1 MLCIGALPFINNAG
15 AYAREEA
22 EEKVAIQDSS
32 NVTVTEKK
40 QSKWLDDY
48 SQPVGLTYGV
58 KANVNAAYLWRGL
71 YAGGPNIQASANIG
85 YGGAYLD
92 VWCNLGAEGWLFKVF
107 QPEVDISI
115 GFNRWGLNVFLL
127 YIHNFNCGFFDF
139 NNYTLDDGIGNR
151 LELDVRYTVSSKIP
165 LSFLWATRLSAADG
179 YLNEAGELVRA
190 WSSYAE
196 LSYTQKLPFGMSLYG
211 AVGISPWRSVYSH
224 YEREFSVVNVDI
236 RLRKDW
242 SISEHCGMML
252 TSQITLNPSEIAAN
266 RTSVYWHPINPSKQ
280 SINLNVT
287 YGVYLK

>member
-92 VWCNLGAEGWLFKVF
+92 VWCNLGAEGWIFKVF
-107 QPEVDISI
+107 QPEVDITL
-115 GFNRWGLNVFLL
+115 GFKRWGLNAYILF
-127 YIHNFNCGFFDF
+127 IHNFNSGFFDF
-139 NNYTLDDGIGNR
+139 NNYHDHGNR

-190 WSSYAE
+190 WSTYAE
-196 LSYTQKLPFGMSLYG
+196 LSYTQKLPHGLSLYG
-211 AVGISPWRSVYSH
+211 AIGISPWRSVYSN
-224 YEREFSVVNVDI
+224 YEQRFSVANVDI
-236 RLRKDW
+236 QLRKDW
-242 SISEHCGMML
+242 DISTHCGMML
-252 TSQITLNPSEIAAN
+252 KSQIS
-266 RTSVYWHPINPSKQ
+266 INPSAIAADRTSAFWHPGSPERQ
-280 SINLNVT
+280 SVNLNVS
-287 YGVYLK
+287 YGIYLK